1 MISQVCR
8 ELPPNKQILKPV
20 IKLAL
25 IEEVSKKNSDPVSL
39 YNAGVKTIL
48 SYSDEFH
55 QIYTDGS
62 AFKGSFKAGC
72 GARIEYSDKSCDELF
87 EACGSHCDNFEAEA
101 MALHHVV
108 AKLETSFQSF
118 PERKANY

>member
-1 MISQVCR
+1 MKVEKELQEKHHLPANRELISQVCS
-8 ELPPNKQILKPV
+8 ELPPNKQILKPI
-20 IKLAL
+20 IKLGL

-62 AFKGSFKAGC
+62 AFKGYYKAGC
-72 GARIEYSDKSCDELF
+72 
-87 EACGSHCDNFEAEA
+87 
-101 MALHHVV
+101 VV
-108 AKLETSFQSF
+108 
-118 PERKANY
+118 PE

>member
-1 MISQVCR
+1 MKILLFCR
-8 ELPPNKQILKPV
+8 ELPPNKQILKPIIKPI
-20 IKLAL
+20 IKLGL

-62 AFKGSFKAGC
+62 AFKGYYKAGC
-72 GARIEYSDKSCDELF
+72 GARI
-87 EACGSHCDNFEAEA
+87 
-101 MALHHVV
+101 
-108 AKLETSFQSF
+108 
-118 PERKANY
+118 